1 MGQMCRHFT
10 ESEAEKVK
18 AYLDWRGFD
27 YTVERLKASIHQKLP
42 ISITIKA
49 TVEEQ
54 QMLNNVFI
62 EMRERPR

>member
-1 MGQMCRHFT
+1 MSQMCRHFT

-27 YTVERLKASIHQKLP
+27 YTVARLKRPTCNKLP

-54 QMLNNVFI
+54 QMLNNAFSK
-62 EMRERPR
+62 MREASV